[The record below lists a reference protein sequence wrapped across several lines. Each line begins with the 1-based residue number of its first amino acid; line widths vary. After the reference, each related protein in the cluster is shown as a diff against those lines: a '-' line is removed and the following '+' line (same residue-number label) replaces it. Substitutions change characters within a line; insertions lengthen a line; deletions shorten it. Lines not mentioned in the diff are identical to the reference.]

1 MNIGD
6 TIIEMEQKLNL
17 KLRRRRI
24 MRVAEQMIQQIIQYF
39 MILTVF
45 SFQTQFVSYIQVDTP
60 TKTLN
65 RNQ

>member
-17 KLRRRRI
+17 KLKRRRI
-24 MRVAEQMIQQIIQYF
+24 MRVAEQMIQQIIQCF
-39 MILTVF
+39 MILTVN

>member
-6 TIIEMEQKLNL
+6 TIMEMEQKLNL

-24 MRVAEQMIQQIIQYF
+24 MRIAEQMTQQIIQCF
-39 MILTVF
+39 MILIVIN
-45 SFQTQFVSYIQVDTP
+45 FQTQFVSYIQVDTP
-60 TKTLN
+60 TKTLD